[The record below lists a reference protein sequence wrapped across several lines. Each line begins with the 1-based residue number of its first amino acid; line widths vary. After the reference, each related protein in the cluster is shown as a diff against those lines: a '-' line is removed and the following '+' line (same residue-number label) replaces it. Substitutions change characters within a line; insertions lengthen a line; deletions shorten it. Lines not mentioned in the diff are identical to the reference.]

1 MGVPTVTVCSTAFA
15 GAARKQAAGRGMDDL
30 PVVEIPHP
38 MHSASREAVTARA
51 EVAVHALAAALT
63 GRGAS
68 AVTQAAAR
76 LPERMDLDADPA
88 AIEEFFFAQGWTDG
102 LPVTPPTLAAVDAM
116 LAAAPRKGAQSLGP
130 IPPRMRTASLE
141 KVAVNAVM
149 AGCKPEYFPVVLAA
163 VEAVLDEDCRLYGI
177 QTATNNTTPLMII
190 NGPAARQLGMNATG
204 NVFGA
209 GNRANA
215 SIGRALQLILRN
227 LGGDLPGE
235 TDMATHG
242 QSGKFTYCI
251 AENEAESP
259 WPAFHVERGFAAD
272 DSTVTVIGASPGH
285 NLFTYGCETGA
296 EILDHFIGGMTAL
309 GHNNV
314 IFPTG
319 PLLVIGP
326 EHAGVLARDG
336 YDKAAIRRAVFERAR
351 IPLSR
356 FGARTVRGL
365 HHRRSRWFD
374 QFPDADHIGVAD
386 DASHVSIVVAGGAG
400 IHSQFVPTSFSYGPV
415 TKRIQFKS

>member
-1 MGVPTVTVCSTAFA
+1 MGVPTVTVCSTAFSH
-15 GAARKQAAGRGMDDL
+15 AARKQAAGRGMEQL

-38 MHSASREAVTARA
+38 MHSAPHDAVTARA
-51 EVAVHALAAALT
+51 EAVVAQLVAALT
-63 GRGAS
+63 ARESARAS
-68 AVTQAAAR
+68 VATAR
-76 LPERMDLDADPA
+76 LPDVIELDANPV
-88 AIEEFFFAQGWTDG
+88 AIEEFFFEQGWSEG
-102 LPVTPPTLAAVDAM
+102 LPVTPPTSAAVDAM
-116 LAAAPRKGAQSLGP
+116 LACTPRDRHDTLGP
-130 IPPRMRTASLE
+130 IPPRMRIASVA
-141 KVAVNAVM
+141 KIAVNAVM
-149 AGCKPEYFPVVLAA
+149 AGCKPEYFPVLLAA
-163 VEAVLDEDCRLYGI
+163 VEAVLDKNCRLYGI

-190 NGPAARQLGMNATG
+190 NGPVVQQLNINAAG

-209 GNRANA
+209 GWRANA
-215 SIGRALQLILRN
+215 TLGRALQLVLRN

-242 QSGKFTYCI
+242 QSGKFTFCI
-251 AENEAESP
+251 AENESESP
-259 WPAFHVERGFAAD
+259 WPPFHVDAGFAAS

-285 NLFTYGCETGA
+285 NLFTYGCETGP

-336 YDKAAIRRAVFERAR
+336 IGKAAIRKAVFERAR
-351 IPLSR
+351 IALTR
-356 FGARTVRGL
+356 FAARTVKGL
-365 HHRRSRWFD
+365 KHRRARWFE

-386 DASHVSIVVAGGAG
+386 DPSHVNIVVAGGAG
-400 IHSQFVPTSFSYGPV
+400 IHSMFVPTSFSYHPV
-415 TKRIQFKS
+415 TKKIHFTS